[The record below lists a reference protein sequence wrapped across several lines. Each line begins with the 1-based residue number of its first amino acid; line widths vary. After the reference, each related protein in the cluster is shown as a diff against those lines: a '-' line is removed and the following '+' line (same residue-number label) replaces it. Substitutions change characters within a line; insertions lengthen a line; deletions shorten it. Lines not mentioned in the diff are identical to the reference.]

1 MILSRLYLENYKQFR
16 DPVELLPSEGAI
28 GVVGPNGS
36 GKSTIFEAILWAFFG
51 ARGGGPRFAND
62 SIPWSG
68 GSTKDVSLVEITLD
82 VGGASY
88 TVSRSLQKNKTT
100 ARILGEGGME
110 VTSGP
115 SEVAAWVQEHILG
128 MDRTAFEATFFAR
141 QKELEFFAGVTG
153 VERQREVARILRINQ
168 VEDAQKLLRTDK
180 NDILREVKWIEQ
192 QIAEADHDSLVED
205 LKEQRE
211 LHESLET
218 KTKNLQTEFEKRGEE
233 LKKSRAEAERL
244 EKLYR
249 EHNRLSGELGKAASD
264 RDRAAERAAELVAKL
279 RVLDDDAKKASELE
293 PKTQGAEKISEEIAA
308 LEEAR
313 RREERKSEAK
323 KELRRHHENAYA
335 ASRNASGMV
344 ESLDSDGR
352 ELLSGWPDGSGH
364 EESEVGFARE
374 AARVLEGADAAY
386 LRSDDESRRL
396 REVGEKHALLEE
408 KKSRLEKGE
417 VEIGKARKRLE
428 EIEDGIE
435 EISGGVSLDEKI
447 SALRKSRDSLQR
459 ESAQKSG
466 RADAEEREAKKM
478 EKARRMVEDS
488 DEHAKCP
495 TCQRGF
501 EDDEHTEVI
510 ESLSRLEESSR
521 KQAGDLRRE
530 HRRLEA
536 EAKKMLADIE
546 TSEAAK
552 SRLYELRE
560 KRGVAAERKEK
571 WEEAFDK
578 IQTEAKNLREEISG
592 RPKPSPEDL
601 EGAKDRAARLRKLRD
616 ARPSL
621 ASHISDYDRAGKA
634 ADEKKAEVENLSG
647 GTAFD
652 GARHKELTDLLSE
665 IQNIVGEIKSLR
677 SRLEERPAAEEN
689 LKRANEA
696 NEKAAAEA
704 KRLEAEAATLGFDEE
719 KHVEARQNSTESE
732 RLREEARELW
742 DESERELR
750 GAEHV
755 VAGLEKEVERHEAQ
769 RKDADRKNLEAASLN
784 DMDKLFSEFYQELT
798 ARVRPQLQREASD
811 LMKML
816 TDNRY
821 EKMEFDENYGVRLY
835 DGLSDAYEISR
846 FSGGE
851 ADIAS
856 LCARVALSKMIS
868 GKGSGALGFIVLD
881 EVFGALDASRRQNVL
896 LALDRLKR
904 TFGQLFIISHVSD
917 VQESALLDE
926 TWFVEEDED
935 GRSSVRRVEQ
945 SLGSSVEVA
954 SLGNTAS
961 RE

>member
-16 DPVELLPSEGAI
+16 EPVELLPSEGAI

-68 GSTKDVSLVEITLD
+68 GSTADRSLVEITLD

-88 TVSRSLQKNKTT
+88 TVSRSLQRNKTT
-100 ARILGEGGME
+100 ARVLGEGGME

-115 SEVAAWVQEHILG
+115 SEVAAWVQEHVLG
-128 MDRTAFEATFFAR
+128 MDRVAFEATFFAR

-180 NDILREVKWIEQ
+180 NDTLREVKWIEQ
-192 QIAEADHDSLVED
+192 QLAEADHDSLIED
-205 LKEQRE
+205 LKEQSE

-218 KTKNLQTEFEKRGEE
+218 KTKNLRSEFEKRGAE
-233 LKKSRAEAERL
+233 LEKARAEADRL

-249 EHNRLSGELGKAASD
+249 EHNRLSNELVKAVHA
-264 RDRAAERAAELVAKL
+264 RDRATERAAEFVAKL
-279 RVLDDDAKKASELE
+279 RGLDEDAKTVSELE
-293 PKTQGAEKISEEIAA
+293 PKTRGMAEISEEIAA

-313 RREERKSEAK
+313 RREERKFEAQK
-323 KELRRHHENAYA
+323 DLRRHHETAYS
-335 ASRNASGMV
+335 ASKKASEMV
-344 ESLDSDGR
+344 ESLDNDGV
-352 ELLSGWPDGSGH
+352 ELLPGWPDGSASDGG
-364 EESEVGFARE
+364 EVDVARE
-374 AARVLEGADAAY
+374 ASRVLESADAAH
-386 LRSDDESRRL
+386 LRSEEEL
-396 REVGEKHALLEE
+396 RKLRDVREKHEKLEE

-417 VEIGKARKRLE
+417 AAIEEARTRLE
-428 EIEDGIE
+428 KLDEDIENV
-435 EISGGVSLDEKI
+435 SGGLSLDEKI
-447 SALRKSRDSLQR
+447 STLRERHDSLQR

-478 EKARRMVEDS
+478 EKARRMVENS

-501 EDDEHTEVI
+501 EEDKHTEVI
-510 ESLSRLEESSR
+510 ESLTRLEESSR
-521 KQAGDLRRE
+521 KQSEALRAE
-530 HRRLEA
+530 HRRLDAEA
-536 EAKKMLADIE
+536 EEVSKEISA
-546 TSEAAK
+546 SEAAK
-552 SRLYELRE
+552 SKLYDLRAG
-560 KRGVAAERKEK
+560 RGIAAERKEK
-571 WEEAFDK
+571 WEEAFEE
-578 IQTEAKNLREEISG
+578 IQKEAKELREELSDS
-592 RPKPSPEDL
+592 PKPSPDDL
-601 EGAKDRAARLRKLRD
+601 DEAKNRVGRLRKLRD
-616 ARPSL
+616 SRPALESL
-621 ASHISDYDRAGKA
+621 VSDYDRAGKS
-634 ADEKKAEVENLSG
+634 ADEKKEEVEKLSVG
-647 GTAFD
+647 NPYD
-652 GARHKELTDLLSE
+652 EARHTELTERRSQ
-665 IQNIVGEIKSLR
+665 IQTILGQIQTLR
-677 SRLEERPAAEEN
+677 SRLEERPSAEES
-689 LKRANEA
+689 LEKANEA
-696 NEKAAAEA
+696 RETATEEA
-704 KRLEAEAATLGFDEE
+704 KRLESEVGKLGFDEDIHRKSREDAAASE
-719 KHVEARQNSTESE
+719 KARD
-732 RLREEARELW
+732 EARELR

-750 GAEHV
+750 GVEHV
-755 VAGLEKEVERHEAQ
+755 VAGLKKEVERHEAQ
-769 RKDADRKNLEAASLN
+769 RKDADRKSLEAASLS

-811 LMKML
+811 LIKTL
-816 TDNRY
+816 TDSRY

-881 EVFGALDASRRQNVL
+881 EVFGALDANRRQNVL

-917 VQESALLDE
+917 VQESVLFDE
-926 TWFVEEDED
+926 TWFVEEGEE
-935 GRSSVRRVEQ
+935 GKSTVRTTTPAALEAVEL
-945 SLGSSVEVA
+945 SD
-954 SLGNTAS
+954 
-961 RE
+961 R